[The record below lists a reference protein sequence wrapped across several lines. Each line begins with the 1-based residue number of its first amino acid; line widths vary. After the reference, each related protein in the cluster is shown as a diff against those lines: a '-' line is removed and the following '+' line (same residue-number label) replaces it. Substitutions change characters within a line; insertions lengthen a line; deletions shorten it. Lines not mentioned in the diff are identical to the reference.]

1 MTTNIIDTIQSNL
14 GLGEIEK
21 IDPNTQE
28 PIHNR
33 HTLAQAAIPTVLL
46 GLYKYA
52 VTEIN
57 ADEILHRN
65 NSDWLGTFFGSN
77 KQEAINKVASYTGGD
92 EGDTQ
97 ANMERIANEAVRIL
111 REKAPA
117 NATPAQAK
125 SFIMNQRSDI
135 LKRLPAELHIGDLLN
150 DNTVDDRTN
159 KMEGPM
165 SNHMHF
171 LEKLFSGGTTEDHK
185 KDTSR

>member
-1 MTTNIIDTIQSNL
+1 MTTNIIDTIQNNL

-28 PIHNR
+28 PLHN
-33 HTLAQAAIPTVLL
+33 HHSLAQAAIPSVLL

-57 ADEILHRN
+57 ADEILHRDN
-65 NSDWLGTFFGSN
+65 NDWLGSFFGSN
-77 KQEAINKVASYTGGD
+77 KQEAVQKVAAYTGGN
-92 EGDTQ
+92 EADTQ
-97 ANMERIANEAVRIL
+97 SNMERIADEAVRIL
-111 REKAPA
+111 REKAPK

-125 SFIMNQRSDI
+125 AFIMSQRSDI
-135 LKRLPAELHIGDLLN
+135 LKRLPAELQMGDLLN
-150 DNTVDDRTN
+150 DDTIDDRTN

-185 KDTSR
+185 KDKHD

>member
-1 MTTNIIDTIQSNL
+1 MTANIIDTIQSNL

-28 PIHNR
+28 PVHNK

-57 ADEILHRN
+57 ADEILHRE

-92 EGDTQ
+92 EGDTRT
-97 ANMERIANEAVRIL
+97 NMERIAN
-111 REKAPA
+111 
-117 NATPAQAK
+117 
-125 SFIMNQRSDI
+125 
-135 LKRLPAELHIGDLLN
+135 
-150 DNTVDDRTN
+150 
-159 KMEGPM
+159 
-165 SNHMHF
+165 
-171 LEKLFSGGTTEDHK
+171 
-185 KDTSR
+185 